1 MYAVPRSFP
10 LGFGVGLGGM
20 KLNSKMPKTRL
31 AFKTLS
37 SSSTTEVPSSDPNP
51 GSETTDNVSVPAVR
65 VFTRKKRVKKTVDV
79 VQEIPKAENKG
90 LKLCGLPDIEEFAYK
105 KVDGPS
111 LSGKSKST
119 SDEINVGTGIAS
131 PVGIGGNAPANWEKV
146 LEGIRKM
153 RSAEDA
159 PVDTMGCEKAG
170 SVLPPKDTS
179 FKLPQWGLDSGI
191 TISSMIGAIQRLIQN
206 CLMTPDAIDKA
217 DEATI
222 KDLIYP
228 VGFYTRKAINVKKI
242 AKICLMK
249 YDGDIP
255 SSLEELLLLPGIG
268 PKMAHL
274 VMNIA
279 WDDVQGICV
288 DTHVHR
294 ICNRL
299 GWVSRPGTKQKT
311 LYPEET
317 RVALQQWL
325 PKEEWVPINPL
336 LVGFGQT
343 ICTPLRPQC
352 EVCSITE
359 FCPSAFKETSSPSSK
374 VKKSGVTKKLSSRK
388 AKKRKRKS
396 EKNNDSNGRDRVRVA
411 GVRTVSLT
419 LRLCYLQ
426 KTLPDPHS
434 PLQYVGLAYK
444 FDNIIW
450 NMESFPSF
458 EINNMVALCNSYI
471 LIRCLSGRTS
481 PSFLESLQAHMNF
494 LRRLEDILDAFAD
507 RVSKPRL
514 YLTDKMQI
522 ALAGGLGHGVA
533 HAVFF
538 CVSLL
543 TPAFGPATYF
553 VDRCSQIPFF
563 LVSAII
569 ALAFVTIHTF
579 SMVIA
584 FNGYAEGN
592 KVDQLFVPSVHLAAG
607 MMVGTNM
614 VGSHKDCDLGFKEEK
629 NLV

>member
-170 SVLPPKDTS
+170 SVLPPKERR
-179 FKLPQWGLDSGI
+179 FAVL
-191 TISSMIGAIQRLIQN
+191 ISSLLSSQTKDHVTHGAIQRLIQN

-299 GWVSRPGTKQKT
+299 GWVSRPGTKQ
-311 LYPEET
+311 
-317 RVALQQWL
+317 
-325 PKEEWVPINPL
+325 
-336 LVGFGQT
+336 VGFGQT

-374 VKKSGVTKKLSSRK
+374 VKKSGVTKKLSS
-388 AKKRKRKS
+388 S
-396 EKNNDSNGRDRVRVA
+396 
-411 GVRTVSLT
+411 
-419 LRLCYLQ
+419 
-426 KTLPDPHS
+426 
-434 PLQYVGLAYK
+434 
-444 FDNIIW
+444 
-450 NMESFPSF
+450 
-458 EINNMVALCNSYI
+458 
-471 LIRCLSGRTS
+471 
-481 PSFLESLQAHMNF
+481 
-494 LRRLEDILDAFAD
+494 
-507 RVSKPRL
+507 
-514 YLTDKMQI
+514 
-522 ALAGGLGHGVA
+522 
-533 HAVFF
+533 
-538 CVSLL
+538 
-543 TPAFGPATYF
+543 
-553 VDRCSQIPFF
+553 
-563 LVSAII
+563 
-569 ALAFVTIHTF
+569 
-579 SMVIA
+579 
-584 FNGYAEGN
+584 
-592 KVDQLFVPSVHLAAG
+592 
-607 MMVGTNM
+607 
-614 VGSHKDCDLGFKEEK
+614 
-629 NLV
+629 

>member
-111 LSGKSKST
+111 LSG
-119 SDEINVGTGIAS
+119 
-131 PVGIGGNAPANWEKV
+131 NAPANWEKV

-170 SVLPPKDTS
+170 SVLPPKERR
-179 FKLPQWGLDSGI
+179 FAVL
-191 TISSMIGAIQRLIQN
+191 ISSLLSSQTKDHVTHGAIQRLIQN

-299 GWVSRPGTKQKT
+299 GWVSRPGTKQ
-311 LYPEET
+311 
-317 RVALQQWL
+317 
-325 PKEEWVPINPL
+325 
-336 LVGFGQT
+336 VGFGQT

-374 VKKSGVTKKLSSRK
+374 VKKSGVTKKLSS
-388 AKKRKRKS
+388 S
-396 EKNNDSNGRDRVRVA
+396 
-411 GVRTVSLT
+411 
-419 LRLCYLQ
+419 
-426 KTLPDPHS
+426 
-434 PLQYVGLAYK
+434 
-444 FDNIIW
+444 
-450 NMESFPSF
+450 
-458 EINNMVALCNSYI
+458 
-471 LIRCLSGRTS
+471 
-481 PSFLESLQAHMNF
+481 
-494 LRRLEDILDAFAD
+494 
-507 RVSKPRL
+507 
-514 YLTDKMQI
+514 
-522 ALAGGLGHGVA
+522 
-533 HAVFF
+533 
-538 CVSLL
+538 
-543 TPAFGPATYF
+543 
-553 VDRCSQIPFF
+553 
-563 LVSAII
+563 
-569 ALAFVTIHTF
+569 
-579 SMVIA
+579 
-584 FNGYAEGN
+584 
-592 KVDQLFVPSVHLAAG
+592 
-607 MMVGTNM
+607 
-614 VGSHKDCDLGFKEEK
+614 
-629 NLV
+629 